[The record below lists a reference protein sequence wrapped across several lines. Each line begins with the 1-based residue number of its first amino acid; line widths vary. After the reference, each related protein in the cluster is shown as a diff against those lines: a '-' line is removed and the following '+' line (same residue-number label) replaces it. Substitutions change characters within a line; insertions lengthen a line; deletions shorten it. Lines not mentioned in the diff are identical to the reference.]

1 MGSAGPVNQ
10 IHQGALAVK
19 SIKSSR
25 GRCTRRWFQAG
36 SLVIVLFIGIQ
47 FYRFAS
53 ALAGGAIPTV
63 ERPPGVEAFLPISA
77 LVSLKYYLF
86 TGIIN
91 QIHPSGL
98 VLFLIICLTA
108 LLFKRGFCSWICP
121 VGLASEIL
129 ARLHGAIF
137 NHRLGLPKWLDRVFC
152 SIKYAILGVFV
163 WTIFL
168 KMPLASVKGFMESPY
183 NILADI
189 KMLGFFTHIS
199 PLALGGITTL
209 TVLSVVIQHF
219 WCRYLCPYGALL
231 GIIGFVSLGRIRRN
245 PAVCTGCGK
254 CERAC
259 PSMIAIREKESI
271 NSLGCSTCMGCV
283 SVCPED
289 QAIGFSLFFGTM
301 PVKHAGVALTL
312 AALFSMGIGAA
323 RFQGHWQNRITN
335 QEYLQLMNPQ
345 KGAAGHRRDAVI
357 DPQKLERMGQM
368 MKQMRSDGNAK

>member
-1 MGSAGPVNQ
+1 MKHLKNNRGRLTRRLVQA
-10 IHQGALAVK
+10 GAL
-19 SIKSSR
+19 
-25 GRCTRRWFQAG
+25 
-36 SLVIVLFIGIQ
+36 VITLFIGIQ

-53 ALAGGAIPTV
+53 ALAGGAIPAV

-77 LVSLKYYLF
+77 LLGLKYFLF

-91 QIHPSGL
+91 QVHPSAL
-98 VLFLIICLTA
+98 VIFLIICLTA

-121 VGLASEIL
+121 VGLVSDLL
-129 ARLHGAIF
+129 ARLNGLIF
-137 NHRLGLPKWLDRVFC
+137 NHRLRVPKWLDRGF
-152 SIKYAILGVFV
+152 SSSKYLILGFFV

-168 KMPLASVKGFMESPY
+168 KMPLASVKGFIESPY

-199 PLALGGITTL
+199 PLALGVIL
-209 TVLSVVIQHF
+209 ILAVLSVVIPHF

-231 GIIGFVSLGRIRRN
+231 GIIGLVSLGRIRRN
-245 PAVCTGCGK
+245 PAACTGCGK

-271 NSLGCSTCMGCV
+271 NSPECSACMGCV

-289 QAIGFSLFFGTM
+289 KAIGLSLFFGKL
-301 PVKHAGVALTL
+301 PVKQAGVAVTL
-312 AALFSMGIGAA
+312 VALFCIGIGAA

-335 QEYLQLMNPQ
+335 QEYLQLMTPRM
-345 KGAAGHRRDAVI
+345 GPAGPRGDAVI
-357 DPQKLERMGQM
+357 DPKKLERMRRM
-368 MKQMRSDGNAK
+368 MKKRRADVDVP